1 MESTERITGNQLCL
15 LVFSFIAPTLILVVP
30 SLMEKIS
37 HQDAWMT
44 IFFPAFLIGAL
55 QVWIMIALSKRYP
68 ANEDSY
74 DEKHDIFQCFHL
86 FPHERF
92 AQRTI

>member
-1 MESTERITGNQLCL
+1 MESTEKISGNQLCL

-44 IFFPAFLIGAL
+44 IFPAFLIGAL
-55 QVWIMIALSKRYP
+55 QLWIMIVLSNRCPGLSNIQYSSQILGKLFGKFP
-68 ANEDSY
+68 Y
-74 DEKHDIFQCFHL
+74 D
-86 FPHERF
+86 PNTR
-92 AQRTI
+92 